1 MQTLLLW
8 TIVLTASAQSLSPAR
23 NGKQKDPTVN
33 VRGCVHGTAL
43 LLSEDPGFDVPGR
56 KLDLQGSR
64 RMMRALKEHNGH
76 QEEIVGVLRTR
87 SRNSSVAVKEK
98 RGEKTRVI
106 ATGGLA
112 ELITPESNTIEDSDE
127 FLTLKGLRLIFERNR
142 RS

>member
-64 RMMRALKEHNGH
+64 RMMRALKEHNSH
-76 QEEIVGVLRTR
+76 QEEIVGVLKTR

-98 RGEKTRVI
+98 RGEKTRVWVGVSETRSESI
-106 ATGGLA
+106 DD
-112 ELITPESNTIEDSDE
+112 ITAQP
-127 FLTLKGLRLIFERNR
+127 TLDVRGMTHLGPRCQ
-142 RS
+142 